1 MGDGF
6 IVQHVAA
13 TSSPRGLL
21 LVAKFGGHGVGTV
34 VAMEH
39 QTSGHEHD
47 VVVVG
52 ARCAGAATARLL
64 AARGHDV
71 LLLDRATMPSDT
83 LSTHGLARGGVVQLS
98 RWGLLDRLVDEG
110 APPVRTVSFTS
121 PSGHIERPVK
131 DRAGVDFLLA
141 PRRSRIDALLVEE
154 AALAGAEVRLG
165 VIVDGVIRD
174 ERGRVVGV
182 EARERGGSRVT
193 LRARH
198 VVAADGLRSTLA
210 PALGARTL
218 DSFRTGATLFYAYVG
233 GVAWRGYEF
242 HIAPGAFAGVFPT
255 HDGEACVWLSRPDRL
270 YGPVRHGAGERTAAW
285 TELLTEVSPGL
296 GERVSDGVITSPVRG
311 CVDPPNYVRQAW
323 GDGWSLVGDAGYHR
337 DPITGHGMT
346 DAFRDAELVADALDA
361 ALRGDVPAATA
372 LASYQTARDRALA
385 DTYRLTR
392 ELAHFPRPDRFVE
405 LQIAL
410 AEALEREATQL
421 ASRPAPV
428 HGLTGPLATS
438 VA

>member
-1 MGDGF
+1 M
-6 IVQHVAA
+6 
-13 TSSPRGLL
+13 
-21 LVAKFGGHGVGTV
+21 
-34 VAMEH
+34 VAMDH
-39 QTSGHEHD
+39 QSSRHEHD
-47 VVVVG
+47 VVIVG

-110 APPVRTVSFTS
+110 APPVRTVTFTS
-121 PSGHIERPVK
+121 PSGHVERPVK

-141 PRRSRIDALLVEE
+141 PRRARIDALLVEE
-154 AALAGAEVRLG
+154 AASAGAEVRLG
-165 VIVDGVIRD
+165 VTVDGVVRD
-174 ERGRVVGV
+174 ERSRVVGV
-182 EARERGGSRVT
+182 EARERGGSLVT

-210 PALGARTL
+210 PALGARTI
-218 DSFRTGATLFYAYVG
+218 DSYRTGATLFYAYVAA
-233 GVAWRGYEF
+233 VAWRGYEF
-242 HIAPGAFAGVFPT
+242 HVAPGAFAGVFPT

-270 YGPVRHGAGERTAAW
+270 YGAVRHPAASRAEAW
-285 TELLTEVSPGL
+285 TRELTEVAPGL
-296 GERVSDGVITSPVRG
+296 GKRVRAGVVNSPVRG
-311 CVDPPNYVRQAW
+311 CVDPPSYVRQGW

-346 DAFRDAELVADALDA
+346 DAFRDAELLADALDA
-361 ALRGDVPAATA
+361 ALNGDVPEAAA
-372 LASYQTARDRALA
+372 LTSYQDARDRALV

-392 ELAHFPRPDRFVE
+392 ELARFPHPDRFVE

-410 AEALEREATQL
+410 AEVLEREATEL

-428 HGLTGPLATS
+428 HRLTGPLATS